1 MRPYWQESKLKGL
14 ARSLQSL
21 SLTAAMGNAFRT
33 EVCCLMGRLPDDRS
47 EASFFELW
55 LRPWCLPQLL
65 WQAAALNAFSRN
77 RILTYRDLSC
87 QVWVLTVTFWAFR
100 GGAV

>member
-1 MRPYWQESKLKGL
+1 MAPYSQESKLKGL
-14 ARSLQSL
+14 AWSLQSL
-21 SLTAAMGNAFRT
+21 SLTAAMANAFRT
-33 EVCCLMGRLPDDRS
+33 ELCCLMGRLPDDRS

-77 RILTYRDLSC
+77 QI
-87 QVWVLTVTFWAFR
+87 
-100 GGAV
+100 